1 MLVEEIYIFDTTTK
15 MNLHKNTRCE
25 ISFLTF
31 QYLHVQI
38 VQDIDKTFVQHT
50 TLDLKCC

>member
-31 QYLHVQI
+31 QSLH